1 MKSLLSG
8 DPTLR
13 SLLNTYQALT
23 GLQQQFCSTAPTYL
37 ADSCHVTGLR
47 NGTLSVAAT
56 NGTVAAKL
64 RQLAPQIVT
73 RLQDRGCEV
82 SGIRVRVQVT
92 YTVPPPRR
100 TPRILSA
107 KARDRLHELS
117 EHLPDSPLKQ
127 ALEKFSRD

>member
-1 MKSLLSG
+1 MSG
-8 DPTLR
+8 DPALR
-13 SLLNTYQALT
+13 SLLHTFQALSE
-23 GLQQQFCSTAPTYL
+23 LQQQFQSAIPSYF
-37 ADSCHVTGLR
+37 ADSCQVTGLR
-47 NGTLSVAAT
+47 NGTLSVAASS
-56 NGTVAAKL
+56 GTVAAKL
-64 RQLAPQIVT
+64 RQLAPEIVT

-92 YTVPPPRR
+92 YTVPQPKRVPR
-100 TPRILSA
+100 TLSP

>member
-1 MKSLLSG
+1 MSR
-8 DPTLR
+8 DPELR

-23 GLQQQFCSTAPTYL
+23 ELQQQFQRVVPAYFAEACQ
-37 ADSCHVTGLR
+37 VTGLR
-47 NGTLSVAAT
+47 NGTLSVAAA

-64 RQLAPQIVT
+64 RQLAPEIVT

-92 YTVPPPRR
+92 YTVPKPKRA
-100 TPRILSA
+100 PRILSP

>member
-1 MKSLLSG
+1 MSG
-8 DPTLR
+8 DPILR

-23 GLQQQFCSTAPTYL
+23 GLQQQFCSAVPAYL
-37 ADSCHVTGLR
+37 ADSCQVTGLR
-47 NGTLSVAAT
+47 NGTLSVAAS

-73 RLQDRGCEV
+73 QLQDRGCEV
-82 SGIRVRVQVT
+82 SGIRVRVQVS
-92 YTVPPPRR
+92 YAVLPPKR

-107 KARDRLHELS
+107 KARGRLHELS

-127 ALEKFSRD
+127 ALEKFSKN